1 MNHSSPNP
9 LDFPGQIFD
18 LALWNPNPTSSKTN
32 CGPVFRV
39 SFEVERETWDLFMG
53 SNIKGLLIAAKA
65 CVVAHNEGEA
75 LEEKPKKGPYGKAA
89 EILWKSGF
97 FRMPAVWKAV
107 GTDEEYAAWVR
118 RQDCCIKSE
127 PHGGD
132 VVAAHVERINT
143 GSGKGIKSAYAVI
156 PVCDSHHRRQ
166 HQNGES
172 AVGGKEFYDA
182 QRIRYVHR
190 WCWEMVAQ
198 KLGYSGISWIPPE
211 ELVLWAAERGV
222 GIHLPAGYR
231 AMGV

>member
-1 MNHSSPNP
+1 MSTNRNP
-9 LDFPGQIFD
+9 LNKPGQVFD
-18 LALWNPNPTSSKTN
+18 LGLMNPNPTSSKTKE
-32 CGPVFRV
+32 GPVYRI
-39 SFEVERETWDLFMG
+39 SFELEKDLWDFFMEADTRG
-53 SNIKGLLIAAKA
+53 MLLAAKA
-65 CVVAHNEGEA
+65 CVVAHDEGAA
-75 LEEKPKKGPYGKAA
+75 LERPTKGPHGKAA

-97 FRMPAVWKAV
+97 FRMPAVWSVV

-143 GSGKGIKSAYAVI
+143 GSGKGIKSSYAVI
-156 PVCDSHHRRQ
+156 PVCDSHHRLQ
-166 HQNGES
+166 HQKGES

-198 KLGYSGISWIPPE
+198 RLGYSGISWIPPA
-211 ELVLWAAERGV
+211 ELVRWAEERGV

-231 AMGV
+231 AMGA